1 MDRAQ
6 RLGRRHP
13 EGGREVTSSSNL
25 IDRYMAAIA
34 RELPDAQRVDITAEL
49 RDALMSRIEAKEEA
63 LSRPLTRDELEAELI
78 AFGNPL
84 SVAGRYRK
92 TQHLIGPDVFPF
104 WWAGLR
110 AALLIVGAVYLV
122 LAILAVVGGADTA
135 SLVDKASPSLSV
147 ALVFTFG
154 AVTLVC
160 AAIERF
166 GKPGMLMRFRP
177 SQLPPVKGRSRRRF
191 EILVE
196 LLMGFAALL
205 WWLGVLRFSRF
216 MPLGSLQV
224 ELASVW
230 TDWFWPIAI
239 YFAAEMAMNLTAL
252 LRPAWV
258 RLNSSLMIVRNL
270 VAATVLATIQ
280 QTDRLVD
287 VSSTS
292 VEPEVLAQIQANFDR
307 GMHIGVAVA
316 IAIFLI
322 LAAIE
327 AWRLVRHVR
336 MSRGVA
342 APA

>member
-1 MDRAQ
+1 M
-6 RLGRRHP
+6 
-13 EGGREVTSSSNL
+13 TSSSNL

-49 RDALMSRIEAKEEA
+49 RDALMSRIEAREEG
-63 LSRPLTRDELEAELI
+63 LGRPLTRDELEAELI

-92 TQHLIGPDVFPF
+92 TQHLIGPDVFPY

-110 AALLIVGAVYLV
+110 AALLSVAAVYLV
-122 LAILAVVGGADTA
+122 LAILAVVGGTA
-135 SLVDKASPSLSV
+135 TEAVVDMATPSLSV

-166 GKPGMLMRFRP
+166 GKPGALMRFRP

-196 LLMGFAALL
+196 LLMGFAAFL
-205 WWLGVLRFSRF
+205 WWIGALRFSQF
-216 MPLGSLQV
+216 APLGPLDV

-239 YFAAEMAMNLTAL
+239 YFVAEMGMNLTAL

-258 RLNSSLMIVRNL
+258 RLNGGLMIARNL
-270 VAATVLATIQ
+270 VAAAVLTTIQ
-280 QTDRLVD
+280 QTDRLID
-287 VSSTS
+287 VSSAS
-292 VEPEVLAQIQANFDR
+292 VEPDVLAQIQANFDR
-307 GMHIGVAVA
+307 GMHIGVASA
-316 IAIFLI
+316 IVIFLL
-322 LAAIE
+322 LAAVE
-327 AWRLVRHVR
+327 AWRLVRYAR
-336 MSRGVA
+336 MTRG
-342 APA
+342 APAAA